1 LDVRLAGRFTA
12 AASSI
17 TRIAEAKADSIGRRN
32 DLNGD
37 GDGADE
43 SKYQNI

>member
-1 LDVRLAGRFTA
+1 MA
-12 AASSI
+12 AASCI
-17 TRIAEAKADSIGRRN
+17 TVIAAFKADSIGRRN